1 MASTNT
7 TSIGYL
13 KETTTPGVIEATPL
27 FQLLPVTS
35 SSLTKNITTAT
46 SEVIRDDRQTDD
58 LTVVDADVSGDIG
71 FELSYAPWKPLMIAL
86 LQNEGQSTTVS
97 EITTVD
103 ADYAASTFGA
113 TGIGTDRAVGDSV
126 YISSSTD
133 SDIDGTYTITT
144 VTGTLLTVTP
154 APRGTADASDCVVR
168 ENIIHK
174 NGALV
179 PNSYTF
185 RSVYQNDAGTPYYF
199 YSAGC
204 QVSSM
209 AFTFSTGS
217 ILTATMSVI
226 GLSEISQSTLYD
238 SDPTPTVI
246 PAYTIMNSVTSV
258 GSISIDGVS
267 TGTCK
272 FSSLSLTVDNNIN
285 KASSIGV
292 LGACALA
299 SYSLNVTGNIEIY
312 FNNLEAYA
320 KFQAAESFS
329 IGLSLEDGD
338 KNMIA
343 INLKT
348 CKFESLTHPVSG
360 RDQFLMESGTFRS
373 LRDTAGNSM
382 VEFTFSDV

>member
-7 TSIGYL
+7 TSLGYL
-13 KETTTPGVIEATPL
+13 LESVPGVIESTPD

-35 SSLTKNITTAT
+35 NSLTKNITTAT

-86 LQNEGQSTTVS
+86 LQNEGQSTTVVEVTAVS
-97 EITTVD
+97 S
-103 ADYAASTFGA
+103 ASA
-113 TGIGTDRAVGDSV
+113 TGVLTAVGAETNRAVGDSI
-126 YISSSTD
+126 YLSSVTD
-133 SDIDGTYTITT
+133 SEIDGSYTITATGSGEIT
-144 VTGTLLTVTP
+144 VVPLP
-154 APRGTADASDCVVR
+154 ASDQADCVIR
-168 ENIIHK
+168 ENVLHS

-185 RSVYQNDAGTPYYF
+185 RSIYKNDAGTQYYF
-199 YSAGC
+199 YSQGC

-209 AFTFSTGS
+209 NFTFATGS
-217 ILTATMSVI
+217 ILSATMSII
-226 GLSEISQSTLYD
+226 GLTEKSSSSAESGEAE
-238 SDPTPTVI
+238 TVI

-258 GSISIDGVS
+258 GSISIGGVS

-272 FSSLSLTVDNNIN
+272 FNSLGLTVDNNIN

-312 FNNLEAYA
+312 FNNIDAYT
-320 KFQAAESFS
+320 KFQEASSFS
-329 IGLSLEDGD
+329 IGLSLLDGD
-338 KNMIA
+338 NNMIG
-343 INLKT
+343 ISMKK
-348 CKFESLTHPVSG
+348 CKFETLSHPVSG
-360 RDQFLMESGTFRS
+360 RDQFLMESGSFRS
-373 LRDTAGNSM
+373 LRDATGDSM
-382 VEFTFSDV
+382 IEFSFSDAA